1 MKRNSFYE
9 NSIISFDEESI
20 KINNTPNKTIK
31 YTFNNIDIDTK
42 NYILYL
48 NILGIFFLNFSF
60 YYCNYS
66 FSKINQQNYMIK
78 NIFIIVS
85 LFLLVT
91 LLQNYL
97 TIINEKED
105 TKKIIYSHFSSLY
118 TSSFYFLSFYF
129 LTYYFTPNGND
140 MKFILL
146 ITLSTISTI
155 FLSISFCNYKEK
167 EKGIIYDN
175 IFNVFAF
182 SISLSIYFAL
192 NIVILINTFLVV
204 YKNCIF
210 IFICLIISII
220 ILTYYN
226 DFIFSL
232 ICLVYQ
238 ISLIKNF
245 DFHDYYFLCFVLNL
259 ICFIFKAISTY
270 NNEKFLL
277 IPNFL
282 KSQNIEFNKKE
293 DEESIISAY
302 NKQNNYYDSL

>member
-1 MKRNSFYE
+1 MKRNSFCE

-20 KINNTPNKTIK
+20 HTIKSPNKITK
-31 YTFNNIDIDTK
+31 YTFNNIDIDTN

-48 NILGIFFLNFSF
+48 NILGIFILNFSF

-85 LFLLVT
+85 LFLFVT

-97 TIINEKED
+97 AIINEKED
-105 TKKIIYSHFSSLY
+105 IKKIIHSHFSFVY
-118 TSSFYFLSFYF
+118 TSSFYFLSLYF
-129 LTYYFTPNGND
+129 LIYYFTPNGND
-140 MKFILL
+140 MKFFLL
-146 ITLSTISTI
+146 ITISMINTI

-175 IFNVFAF
+175 IFNVFSF
-182 SISLSIYFAL
+182 SISLSLYYAL
-192 NIVILINTFLVV
+192 NIIILINTFLII
-204 YKNCIF
+204 YNNYIF

-238 ISLIKNF
+238 TSLIKNF
-245 DFHDYYFLCFVLNL
+245 DFNDYYFLCFVLNL
-259 ICFIFKAISTY
+259 ICFIFKAITTY

-277 IPNFL
+277 IPNFI
-282 KSQNIEFNKKE
+282 KSQNIEFNKQE
-293 DEESIISAY
+293 DEELIISSY